1 MISKTTKTLLIAA
14 AIFVL
19 AAWFAGCAATGRKA
33 KTEEPPGQT
42 TLLPKALEG
51 APPFIPHDVEADMEC
66 LDCHRL
72 GENDAAITPHPE
84 RVNCIQCHIPQ
95 NTEIKPFVENTF

>member
-1 MISKTTKTLLIAA
+1 MISKITRTLL
-14 AIFVL
+14 L
-19 AAWFAGCAATGRKA
+19 AAVIFALAVFLAACAATGRKA
-33 KTEEPPGQT
+33 KTEGPLKET

-51 APPFIPHDVEADMEC
+51 TPPFIPHDVEADTGC

-84 RVNCIQCHIPQ
+84 RVNCVQCHISGY
-95 NTEIKPFVENTF
+95 EHKAFC

>member
-1 MISKTTKTLLIAA
+1 MISKITRTLLVAA
-14 AIFVL
+14 VIFVL

-33 KTEEPPGQT
+33 KTEEPLKGT
-42 TLLPKALEG
+42 
-51 APPFIPHDVEADMEC
+51 PPFIPHEVEADTGC

-84 RVNCIQCHIPQ
+84 RVNCVQCHIPQ
-95 NTEIKPFVENTF
+95 DMDIKPFVESTF